1 MNFKNYCPCNY
12 PQERNIS
19 GLDYRFDMKKKL
31 VKFRRRIFR
40 RLRIKSLKED
50 LSKIENRTS
59 LLSNYHY
66 KGKKKWYMNFQPLGN
81 VAIEQYWK
89 YDKVTLKDILGSN
102 ISTSNDNYNTG
113 LRKSKKY
120 LKRIAKRILRGNPH
134 ESLTQSAFK
143 WATYD
148 YNSDEDSANS
158 YMNNLGS
165 SLLSLSTLAIKDS
178 EKLLKWKLKYTDNL
192 RKFKK
197 LKAQKA
203 EKNSS
208 TVRSTNLAKRKK
220 KSRRYKASRDHKSD
234 MVKSDISSDKYKVVL
249 KSFNK
254 GDKRGH

>member
-1 MNFKNYCPCNY
+1 MSFQNYCPCVY
-12 PQERNIS
+12 PKERNIS
-19 GLDYRFDMKKKL
+19 GLDYRFDVKKKL
-31 VKFRRRIFR
+31 VKFRRRVFR
-40 RLRIKSLKED
+40 RLRVKSLKVD
-50 LSKIENRTS
+50 LEKIENRKS

-81 VAIEQYWK
+81 VNIEQYWK

-102 ISTSNDNYNTG
+102 INTSNDNYNTG
-113 LRKSKKY
+113 LRKSKRY

-158 YMNNLGS
+158 YINNLGS

-178 EKLLKWKLKYTDNL
+178 EKLLKWKLKYSNNL
-192 RKFKK
+192 MKFKK
-197 LKAQKA
+197 LKAQEA

-208 TVRSTNLAKRKK
+208 TVHSTNVAKREK
-220 KSRRYKASRDHKSD
+220 KSRRSKVSREHRSD
-234 MVKSDISSDKYKVVL
+234 MVKNDTVSDKYKIVL

-254 GDKRGH
+254 GDKKGH